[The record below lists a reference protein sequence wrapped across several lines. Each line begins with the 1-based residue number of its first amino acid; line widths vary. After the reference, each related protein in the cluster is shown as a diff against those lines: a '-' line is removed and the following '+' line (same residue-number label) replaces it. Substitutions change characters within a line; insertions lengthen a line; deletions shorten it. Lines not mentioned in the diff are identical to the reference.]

1 MNDLDTLLRRD
12 ARELPADAGFS
23 QRVLRALPPRPL
35 ASRRWWK
42 PLLVMGS
49 AVVGS
54 ALAALLSPQ
63 LESPVAALAAGHL
76 SSGAIASLAIGG
88 ALLLSGLV
96 LAFDQ

>member
-12 ARELPADAGFS
+12 ARQLPADDGFS
-23 QRVLRALPPRPL
+23 ARVMRALPATPL

-42 PLLVMGS
+42 PVLVMGS

-54 ALAALLSPQ
+54 ALAAVLAPQ
-63 LESPVAALAAGHL
+63 LESPVAALAAGSL

-88 ALLLSGLV
+88 ALLLSGVV
-96 LAFDQ
+96 LALDQ